1 MSTLNA
7 GTLNITGTL
16 QLPSYN
22 NSQRDALTPTIGM
35 MIYNN
40 EDPSVQVWDGEAWQV
55 SVGTGGIAE
64 PGQAYYSSPGS
75 YTFDVPSG
83 VTQISAVCVGGGGG
97 GGGNN
102 GTSGPGSSGGGG
114 GGLAYGTFS
123 VTSGESLTVTV
134 GGGGSGGSP
143 SSTGAAASGGDSK
156 ISRGG
161 TDLLRGGGG
170 NGGVSNTSSQID
182 GGTGGG

>member
-22 NSQRDALTPTIGM
+22 NAGRDALTPALGM

-40 EDPSVQVWDGEAWQV
+40 EDPAVQIWDGEAWQTA
-55 SVGTGGIAE
+55 VGTGGIVE
-64 PGQAYYSSPGS
+64 PGQQFYNNPGS
-75 YTFDVPSG
+75 YTFTVPSG
-83 VTQISAVCVGGGGG
+83 ATQISAVCVGGGGG

-114 GGLAYGTFS
+114 GGLSYGTFA
-123 VTSGESLTVTV
+123 VTSGETLTVVV
-134 GGGGSGGSP
+134 GAGGSRGST
-143 SSTGAAASGGDSK
+143 SGSGAA
-156 ISRGG
+156 
-161 TDLLRGGGG
+161 
-170 NGGVSNTSSQID
+170 
-182 GGTGGG
+182 GTGGD